1 MDFENEGYVGTA
13 IIYNQEQAIPSGN
26 SPSEEPLWNT
36 FEGSQGLYFIA
47 SGASN
52 TTTPNNDWMIS
63 PEFSLNGISNPILSF
78 VANFERPSTHLLRM
92 APLDMKLCQIFFF

>member
-1 MDFENEGYVGTA
+1 MDFENEGYIGTA
-13 IIYNQEQAIPSGN
+13 IIYNQEDAIPSGN

-36 FEGSQGLYFIA
+36 YEGSQGLYFIA

-78 VANFERPSTHLLRM
+78 VAKKTQKHVTVSLAETFKNFALW
-92 APLDMKLCQIFFF
+92 

>member
-36 FEGSQGLYFIA
+36 YEGSQGLYFIA
-47 SGASN
+47 S
-52 TTTPNNDWMIS
+52 
-63 PEFSLNGISNPILSF
+63 
-78 VANFERPSTHLLRM
+78 VLLIQLPPTM
-92 APLDMKLCQIFFF
+92 TG

>member
-36 FEGSQGLYFIA
+36 YEGSQGLYFIA
-47 SGASN
+47 SVHQ
-52 TTTPNNDWMIS
+52 IQ
-63 PEFSLNGISNPILSF
+63 
-78 VANFERPSTHLLRM
+78 LL
-92 APLDMKLCQIFFF
+92 Q